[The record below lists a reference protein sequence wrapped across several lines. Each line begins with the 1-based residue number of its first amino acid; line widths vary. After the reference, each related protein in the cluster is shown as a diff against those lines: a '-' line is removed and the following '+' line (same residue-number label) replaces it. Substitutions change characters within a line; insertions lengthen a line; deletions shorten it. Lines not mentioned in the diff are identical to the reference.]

1 MTARTRAALFG
12 LLLLAAL
19 APRVGPAL
27 RAYQPSNDAAEHL
40 LIARSLARGDGFTLP
55 IRVRDVDGGP
65 AVHDAYPERAPLYP
79 WLLSIPVRLGVG
91 AAGWPDPRL
100 QLLGVAL
107 AALCAPLAASLA
119 VELARR
125 RGLGAGGQVVVAAGA
140 GLVVAWAPSLVRAS
154 IHLWAEPLGL
164 LLVLGA
170 ARLDLALDRG
180 GTGRA
185 ALAGLVGGLARF
197 ARPEAWVVAPLLLL
211 RAVVRVRRER
221 ARWREVVALGGA
233 LTAVNVAGVAAT
245 GVVAPQL
252 FLLEVRRFEDA
263 MGAGAA
269 PAAPGPVDVLVA
281 VAGNVAEQVEHL
293 LLPKNAWLVLPLALL
308 ALLPGRPGAATAGD
322 DRTAAAGSDERWLLG
337 WAACFM
343 LATAGVWATRDPHRF
358 TITPL
363 ALLAPVALVEAEAW
377 RRRLWPGRR
386 AVRAALAASLVLVL
400 GHAAGRELR
409 GRGPTPPPE
418 VVAREGAPALGDPW
432 SYALV
437 TGRPAVLARP
447 PAR

>member
-1 MTARTRAALFG
+1 MSAKTRAALVG
-12 LLLLAAL
+12 LLLLAAV
-19 APRVGPAL
+19 APRVEPAL
-27 RAYQPSNDAAEHL
+27 RGYHPSNDAAEHL
-40 LIARSLARGDGFTLP
+40 LIARSLARGEGFTLP

-79 WLLSIPVRLGVG
+79 WLLSAPVRLGIG
-91 AAGWPDPRL
+91 ATGWPDPRL
-100 QLLGVAL
+100 QLLGVGL
-107 AALCAPLAASLA
+107 AALCAPLVASVAAA
-119 VELARR
+119 LARA
-125 RGLGAGGQVVVAAGA
+125 RGFGAGGLVVAAAGA

-154 IHLWAEPLGL
+154 VHLWAEPLGL

-180 GTGRA
+180 GPGRA

-197 ARPEAWVVAPLLLL
+197 ARPEAWVVAPLLLA
-211 RAVVRVRRER
+211 RAVARARREPG
-221 ARWREVVALGGA
+221 RWSEALALGGA
-233 LTAVNVAGVAAT
+233 LLAVNAAGIAAT

-252 FLLEVRRFEDA
+252 FLLEVARFEDA

-269 PAAPGPVDVLVA
+269 PAAPTLGSVLAA
-281 VAGNVAEQVEHL
+281 VGGNLAGQLEHL
-293 LLPKNAWLVLPLALL
+293 LLPKNAWFVLPLALL
-308 ALLPGRPGAATAGD
+308 ALVRRGRGA
-322 DRTAAAGSDERWLLG
+322 DERWLLA
-337 WAACFM
+337 WAAAFV
-343 LATAGVWATRDPHRF
+343 LATAGVWSTRDPHRF
-358 TITPL
+358 TIAPL

-386 AVRAALAASLVLVL
+386 GPLAAAAASLVLVL
-400 GHAAGRELR
+400 GHAAGREAR
-409 GRGPTPPPE
+409 GRGPGPAPE
-418 VVAREGAPALGDPW
+418 VVAREGAPALDDPW